1 MTKDQPLVS
10 IIIPHWNGI
19 EILSECIDSLLQT
32 NYGSYE
38 IIISDNASSDGS
50 QDWVKSNHPNIRLLE
65 NDQNYG
71 YAGGCNRGAK
81 IAKGD
86 YLVFLNN
93 DTIQDIMWLDHLV
106 KIMTQDDNI
115 AAVQPKILNYY
126 KQNLFD
132 YAGGSGGMMDI
143 FCYPFARGRLFLE
156 QEEDNG
162 QYNDSRRCFWA
173 SGTAM
178 MVRASLF
185 KAAGEFDEVFFA
197 HMEEIDL
204 CWRLQAMG
212 YNVWV
217 DPSSVVYHKNAIS
230 LPMHTHRKY
239 YLNHRNSLLML
250 LSNYSLPVAFYIGTI
265 RAMLEFVALGYALI
279 KFDHRHASGIIR
291 SAIWILLHPHTII
304 KKRYWFSSIRKVK
317 DKNLFKN
324 MCKTPIVLAHYLFGK
339 NTYPEIE
346 LKAD

>member
-1 MTKDQPLVS
+1 M
-10 IIIPHWNGI
+10 
-19 EILSECIDSLLQT
+19 
-32 NYGSYE
+32 
-38 IIISDNASSDGS
+38 
-50 QDWVKSNHPNIRLLE
+50 
-65 NDQNYG
+65 
-71 YAGGCNRGAK
+71 
-81 IAKGD
+81 
-86 YLVFLNN
+86 
-93 DTIQDIMWLDHLV
+93 
-106 KIMTQDDNI
+106 
-115 AAVQPKILNYY
+115 
-126 KQNLFD
+126 
-132 YAGGSGGMMDI
+132 
-143 FCYPFARGRLFLE
+143 
-156 QEEDNG
+156 
-162 QYNDSRRCFWA
+162 
-173 SGTAM
+173 
-178 MVRASLF
+178 
-185 KAAGEFDEVFFA
+185 
-197 HMEEIDL
+197 
-204 CWRLQAMG
+204 
-212 YNVWV
+212 

-279 KFDHRHASGIIR
+279 KFDYRHASGIIR